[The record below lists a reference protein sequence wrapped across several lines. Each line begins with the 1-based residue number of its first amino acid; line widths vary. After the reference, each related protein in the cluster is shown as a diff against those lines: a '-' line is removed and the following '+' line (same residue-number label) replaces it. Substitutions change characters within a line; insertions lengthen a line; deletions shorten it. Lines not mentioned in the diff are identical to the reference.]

1 MKNSQLNKLFS
12 LLIRG
17 HVNFTKSLFLLLYIN
32 HYLVGISGIDT
43 TDLQDAFR

>member
-1 MKNSQLNKLFS
+1 
-12 LLIRG
+12 
-17 HVNFTKSLFLLLYIN
+17 LLYIN